1 MPSLQ
6 RTGSIDSTFSPRAH
20 LRVLYI
26 DIDIHHGD
34 GVEEAFYSTDRVMT
48 VSFHKFGDFFPNT
61 GDVRDTG
68 IKKGKGYAVNVPL
81 RDGIT
86 EKDFGEMF
94 RPVIQHIM
102 DWYRPGAVVLQCGAD
117 SLAGDKLGCFNL
129 SMKGHADCVRFMQS
143 FDVPLIVLGGGGY
156 TIRNVA
162 KTWTYE
168 TGLLLGR
175 ELDPDLPYN
184 DYIQYFGPEYKLD
197 VPPTNMD
204 NQNSREYLDG
214 IRAKILDNLRTL
226 PCAPSVQMQETPS
239 QGLNGVDLSDEEDSD
254 LDERISQKLR
264 DAHVERYGD
273 ELSDDDEDGDEWNGM
288 AIDDGQSDE
297 GTSSARG
304 NLIMKGRR
312 VGNTGIAGGVRGS
325 APWKEGLA
333 SGNTTQDIISLH
345 TRNLNKSSNDNG
357 TFEQHFR
364 QSHDKPKR
372 SFFKAR
378 AAGVDLSS
386 NLHRPTHDDDYDADR
401 NKSVGRRIQLGS
413 NIINNGLQHSA
424 SANGSETA
432 DSPMPS
438 MRDSPIPSSI
448 AS

>member
-1 MPSLQ
+1 
-6 RTGSIDSTFSPRAH
+6 
-20 LRVLYI
+20 VLYI

-48 VSFHKFGDFFPNT
+48 VSFHKFGDGFFPNT

-81 RDGIT
+81 RDGVT

-94 RPVIQHIM
+94 RPVMQHIM
-102 DWYRPGAVVLQCGAD
+102 EWYRPGAVVLQCGAD

-129 SMKGHADCVRFMQS
+129 SMKGHADCVRFMQT

-168 TGLLLGR
+168 TGVLLGK
-175 ELDPDLPYN
+175 ELDPNLPFN

-197 VPPTNMD
+197 VVPTNMD

-214 IRAKILDNLRTL
+214 IRAKILDNLRSL

-239 QGLNGVDLSDEEDSD
+239 QALGGVDLSDEEDSD
-254 LDERISQKLR
+254 LDERITLKLR
-264 DAHVERYGD
+264 DAHTQRYGD
-273 ELSDDDEDGDEWNGM
+273 ELSDDDDDEWNGM
-288 AIDDGQSDE
+288 GMDDYPSDGGASSSRG
-297 GTSSARG
+297 GTAK
-304 NLIMKGRR
+304 KGREL
-312 VGNTGIAGGVRGS
+312 GSGIAGGPRGS

-333 SGNTTQDIISLH
+333 FGNSTQDILSAH
-345 TRNLNKSSNDNG
+345 PRTLNRPNNTTFDQHYRHSN
-357 TFEQHFR
+357 
-364 QSHDKPKR
+364 DKPKR

-378 AAGVDLSS
+378 AAGVDFTSS
-386 NLHRPTHDDDYDADR
+386 IAPRLAPAEEDYEADR
-401 NKSVGRRIQLGS
+401 GKILPKRSQLGAS
-413 NIINNGLQHSA
+413 IINGLNHQPA
-424 SANGSETA
+424 SANGSEAA

-438 MRDSPIPSSI
+438 MRDSPIPPSLVS
-448 AS
+448 